1 MIGEGIMTDKGKIV
15 VIKRYFGEKDSTTNY
30 FTKIEKNVST
40 KIKNNS
46 SIFLEYLLENFISE
60 HELDMLVD
68 NAKIEFPML
77 NSELLVFIRDE
88 LYRQGLIGSGYQE
101 GLFNLLVPNEVWEV
115 HKKSWFGWFNP
126 KAKAMNFRKTEIKQG
141 IEDTLNLDSSIWAEV
156 EEKQREIV
164 SKKVKEF
171 LAKEEIESKNNNEVD
186 LSSLIPTEP
195 KINQEQQELLE
206 KLNTQSK
213 SSVEKIVSQNME
225 FFSKKIENQD
235 FLLQLLP
242 ILYQKSHFKIL
253 NEKLFPSLYR
263 HHLDKM
269 GIKIKEANTLTNLEN
284 PDYDDIISILISA
297 EYSTVEES
305 IDINTMIISNI
316 KRKTINSHI
325 KNHDELKTLLW
336 TIIEYYD
343 KVYQKPYNYYP
354 AINLVYT
361 VKLFV
366 MIFPNYQEANCYD
379 LDKIYKSVK
388 LSIKEDNKKGGDSK
402 YYATMSDFEF
412 RLLLGG
418 RGVIADLYILL
429 EELNPPTLLVK
440 QTIGQMRWFLEVGG
454 KFGQIDKGFVDK
466 FLKVMEILE
475 GFLIVQK

>member
-1 MIGEGIMTDKGKIV
+1 MTDKGKII
-15 VIKRYFGEKDSTTNY
+15 VIKRYFERKGSTTNY
-30 FTKIEKNVST
+30 FTEIEKRVST
-40 KIKNNS
+40 KIRNNAS
-46 SIFLEYLLENFISE
+46 MFLKYLLENEITE
-60 HELDMLVD
+60 YELEILID

-88 LYRQGLIGSGYQE
+88 LYRQGLKGSGYQE
-101 GLFNLLVPNEVWEV
+101 GLFKLLVPNEVWEE

-126 KAKAMNFRKTEIKQG
+126 KTKAMNFRKIEIKQG
-141 IEDTLNLDSSIWAEV
+141 IEHTLNLDSSIWDEV
-156 EEKQREIV
+156 EERQREIV

-171 LAKEEIESKNNNEVD
+171 LAKKEIKAKNNNKVD
-186 LSSLIPTEP
+186 LSSLILIEP
-195 KINQEQQELLE
+195 KINQEQQQLLE

-242 ILYQKSHFKIL
+242 ILYEKSHFKIL
-253 NEKLFPSLYR
+253 DEHLFPSLYR

-269 GIKIKEANTLTNLEN
+269 EIKIKEANTLTNLKN
-284 PDYDDIISILISA
+284 PDYDDIISILCST

-305 IDINTMIISNI
+305 IDINTMIVSNI

-325 KNHDELKTLLW
+325 KNHNELKTLLW
-336 TIIEYYD
+336 TIIEYYN
-343 KVYQKPYNYYP
+343 KVYQKQHNYYP
-354 AINLVYT
+354 AINLAYT

-366 MIFPNYQEANCYD
+366 TIFPNYQEANSYD

-388 LSIKEDNKKGGDSK
+388 NSIKADNKKGGNSK

-412 RLLLGG
+412 RLLLGD
-418 RGVIADLYILL
+418 RGVVADLYILL
-429 EELNPPTLLVK
+429 DDLNPPTLLVE
-440 QTIGQMRWFLEVGG
+440 QTIGQMRWFLEVLE
-454 KFGQIDKGFVDK
+454 KFTQKKEI
-466 FLKVMEILE
+466 FLDEFFKILE
-475 GFLIVQK
+475 VLEDFLIFQK